1 MANFDYSPDQREFYD
16 VPKEYGNM
24 SMILGGGIRTIG
36 EDNEEDKFIFA
47 SEANYRAFAAS
58 RLPYEASSDE
68 VIQKAIKF
76 LPQLKVPEELQDE
89 RRRLSEQA
97 RNAILDAAV
106 RRVFALRGRNAD
118 DREFVALLHRG
129 TSAEIAA
136 QNDELQRQLIDGT
149 PADRGRLLVERIN
162 ECMEL
167 YNRIINGQVSDQ
179 ELIENFEQMHI
190 VQDLV
195 MNAQNFRNRAVP
207 DKITGKIDFEISDD
221 TILSLSLF

>member
-1 MANFDYSPDQREFYD
+1 MANFNYRPDQREFYD
-16 VPKEYGNM
+16 VPLEYGNM
-24 SMILGGGIRTIG
+24 SMIVGGGLKTAG
-36 EDNEEDKFIFA
+36 EGNVEDRYNYA

-68 VIQKAIKF
+68 VIQKAIEL
-76 LPQLKVPEELQDE
+76 LPQLKVPKEKQDE
-89 RRRLSEQA
+89 RRRMSEQA

-106 RRVFALRGRNAD
+106 RRVFALQGRHME
-118 DREFVALLHRG
+118 DREFIALMYRG
-129 TSAEIAA
+129 TSADIVAL
-136 QNDELQRQLIDGT
+136 NDEQQKQLENGT
-149 PADRGRLLVERIN
+149 PADRGRLLVQRIN

-195 MNAQNFRNRAVP
+195 MNAQNIRKRAVP
-207 DKITGKIDFEISDD
+207 DKITGKINFEISDD